1 MAETLEEFLARV
13 ASEAPTPAG
22 GAVAALTVAASAAL
36 VAMVGRV
43 TLAREPGAAEVAR
56 ETVETADRLRLTA
69 TELGIEDSA
78 AYTRL
83 LEARRQGL
91 AERSAA
97 VATAL
102 RRATDVP
109 LAITRAARN
118 VLAAAARLTEVARV
132 STLSDLSVATALAWA
147 ALEAGAVTA
156 RSNLAVSED
165 EGYARD
171 GLTELA
177 RLIDE
182 GAALRRRSLAL
193 VEERL

>member
-56 ETVETADRLRLTA
+56 ETVETADRLRLAA

-83 LEARRQGL
+83 LEARRQGP

-109 LAITRAARN
+109 VAITRAARN

-132 STLSDLSVATALAWA
+132 STLSDLSVATTLAWA

-171 GLTELA
+171 GVTELA

-182 GAALRRRSLAL
+182 GAALRRRSLAI
-193 VEERL
+193 VEKRR

>member
-56 ETVETADRLRLTA
+56 ETVETADRLRLAA

-83 LEARRQGL
+83 LEARRQDP

-109 LAITRAARN
+109 VAITRAARN

-132 STLSDLSVATALAWA
+132 STLSDLSVATTLAWA

-182 GAALRRRSLAL
+182 GAALRRRSLAI
-193 VEERL
+193 VEERR

>member
-56 ETVETADRLRLTA
+56 ETVETADRLRLAA

-83 LEARRQGL
+83 LEARRQDP

-109 LAITRAARN
+109 VAITRAARN

-132 STLSDLSVATALAWA
+132 STLSDLSVATTLAWA

-182 GAALRRRSLAL
+182 GAALRRRSLAI
-193 VEERL
+193 VEKRR